1 MQTIDQEDVVVEMVT
16 VMSLINGGYGEL
28 VSPWGLIS
36 MVDSTFTTNAV
47 KLFKGKGKGFG

>member
-1 MQTIDQEDVVVEMVT
+1 MWLVEMVT